1 MSVFHYWIGFM
12 YLWVTPTLLSGAA
25 LLGSVRL
32 FWQEWLILEALAGF
46 GISFFNFVWSQM
58 LFLRIREAS
67 FDEFVRQFFLWGG
80 LKSAIVFGKACA
92 VLTWTDLDPT
102 RFVICL
108 LIAYSVFVFCS
119 LNNMINRPA
128 FLKS

>member
-1 MSVFHYWIGFM
+1 MRAYHSLTSFT
-12 YLWVTPTLLSGAA
+12 YLWVTPVLLSGAA
-25 LLGSVRL
+25 LLGSLRL
-32 FWQEWLILEALAGF
+32 FWQEWLIFEALAGF
-46 GISFFNFVWSQM
+46 GIAFVNFVWSQM

-67 FDEFVRQFFLWGG
+67 FDEFVRQFFVWGS
-80 LKSAIVFGKACA
+80 LKSALVFGKACA
-92 VLTWTDLDPT
+92 VLTWTELDPT

-119 LNNMINRPA
+119 LNNIINRPA